1 MQRKERIRMLKKEIS
16 LFYWLPTLSAICL
29 TLCFTIVT
37 FRVRMYSQKIALE
50 YIKNAVWLWSGWIII
65 QRIFVWVL
73 TKWYVRKVEG
83 KDER

>member
-1 MQRKERIRMLKKEIS
+1 MYGNAKERKNPYVEKRNIFVLLAANAVSYLPDIV
-16 LFYWLPTLSAICL
+16 FYDCDFPCKNVFA
-29 TLCFTIVT
+29 
-37 FRVRMYSQKIALE
+37 E

-65 QRIFVWVL
+65 QRIFVWIL